1 MRRLFDRLVLRLQS
15 LVRPHTL
22 DRSLRSEI
30 EVHLE
35 EEIDDLVAKGMT
47 PSAAR
52 TAALRAFGPRTAI
65 EDACRDTRRVAVIE
79 QLVQDLRSALRALAR
94 QPMLVAASTLTIAIA
109 VAANTTVV
117 GVAAELLLSK
127 PSAANPDALFNMF
140 LGGGSHTS
148 YSRWRDLDESG
159 ALAGIAGYSIES
171 TVTWRGPERSEN
183 VGAMIVTPNFFDVL
197 GVPVAHGRGF
207 TTREARPELEPAIAV
222 VSHRFWR
229 DRLAQDP
236 QVVGRTIVVNARP
249 YTVIGVLPERLR
261 SMPGLGLSPEVYL
274 PISRSLVPDLH
285 EPRAAHVLLVGRLA
299 AGQSMQQGR
308 AALAAVAERLAV
320 SYNDKRFASK
330 PAFIPVG
337 SAALLLPDASKVN
350 AFVAL
355 LVVAV
360 SLVLAIACANVA
372 GLLLARAATR
382 RHEIAVRVA
391 LGANRRR
398 LVQQFVAEGFWL
410 ALAGTMGGLA
420 LMTVFDRLLARV
432 TLPFPLQVTLGA
444 PLDARMLGYAV
455 VLTVAATLLSALA
468 PALQATRRSQLSAL
482 KHDGS
487 AIVHRRWTL
496 RRLLVVGQMAIAVVL
511 LVASAIFLRNVAWA
525 EAIDPGF
532 EPMQTLLAEISFVQ
546 GRYTRGT
553 SQALLETAVERV
565 RTMPSVQSA
574 SYAWA
579 APLVAGGRAMGV
591 RMTIDAVGDV
601 QVAYETNFVGP
612 GFFRTLL
619 IPVVRGRE
627 FTADDR
633 PSTTGVAVVN
643 EEFVRRYLKDIEPI
657 GRVLHMPAEKTT
669 YPVQIVGVVGNITH
683 RAPGEAPRAAIYE
696 PYAQRAGAHSIV
708 HLFVHTTGESRSLAI
723 DIRQTLEQLDASAS
737 VRVRQLWQALA
748 PAFLPNRVAAGV
760 LGTLGSIG
768 LLLALLGLFAVV
780 CYTVSRRTAEIGVRM
795 ALGATRRAVMNLVLR
810 EAVVLSMIGVV
821 LGLTAAWFAAA
832 PLSMFLVPG
841 LSPRDPLSFSV
852 TAMLIMAVSV
862 AAAWAPARRATKID
876 PVTSLRSE

>member
-1 MRRLFDRLVLRLQS
+1 MRRLLDRFVLRL
-15 LVRPHTL
+15 
-22 DRSLRSEI
+22 RSLFRGEGADQQLKHEI
-30 EVHLE
+30 ELHLQE
-35 EEIDDLVAKGMT
+35 QIDELVAQGMS
-47 PSAAR
+47 PRDARSAAR
-52 TAALRAFGPRTAI
+52 RAFGPRTVI
-65 EDACRDTRRVAVIE
+65 EDACRDTRRVAVVE
-79 QLVQDLRSALRALAR
+79 QLGQDLRSAWRSLLH
-94 QPMLVAASTLTIAIA
+94 QPMLVAVSTVTIAIA
-109 VAANTTVV
+109 VAANTTIV
-117 GVAAELLLSK
+117 GIAAELLLSK

-159 ALAGIAGYSIES
+159 ALAGIAGYSIEL

-197 GVPVAHGRGF
+197 GVPVALGRGF
-207 TTREARPELEPAIAV
+207 TAREAMADLEPAIAV

-229 DRLAQDP
+229 ERLAQDP
-236 QVVGRTIVVNARP
+236 QILGRTIVVNARP
-249 YTVIGVLPERLR
+249 YAVIGVLPERLR
-261 SMPGLGLSPEVYL
+261 SMPGLGLSPEIYL

-299 AGQSMQQGR
+299 PGQSMPQGR

-320 SYNDKRFASK
+320 SYADKRFASK

-372 GLLLARAATR
+372 GLLLARATTR

-391 LGANRRR
+391 LGASRRR
-398 LVQQFVAEGFWL
+398 LVQQLVAEGFWL
-410 ALAGTMGGLA
+410 ALAGTIGGLA
-420 LMTVFDRLLARV
+420 LMTVFDRLLMRV
-432 TLPFPLQVTLGA
+432 ALPFPLQVTLRA
-444 PLDARMLGYAV
+444 PLDARMLAYAL

-482 KHDGS
+482 KHDG
-487 AIVHRRWTL
+487 AGIVHRRWTL

-511 LVASAIFLRNVAWA
+511 LVASAIFLRNVVWS
-525 EAIDPGF
+525 EAINPGF
-532 EPMQTLLAEISFVQ
+532 EPMQTLLAEIGFVQ

-579 APLVAGGRAMGV
+579 APLVRGGRTSGSK
-591 RMTIDAVGDV
+591 MTIDGVGDV
-601 QVAYETNFVGP
+601 QVMYETNFVGP
-612 GFFRTLL
+612 GFFHTLH

-627 FTADDR
+627 FTVDDR

-643 EEFVRRYLKDIEPI
+643 EEFVRRYLKDVEPI

-669 YPVQIVGVVGNITH
+669 SPVQIVGVVGNIKH
-683 RAPGEAPRAAIYE
+683 RALAEAPRAAIYE
-696 PYAQRAGAHSIV
+696 PYAQRAGAHSVV
-708 HLFVHTTGESRSLAI
+708 HLFVHTTGESRSLAT
-723 DIRQTLEQLDASAS
+723 DIRRTLEQLDPSAS
-737 VRVRQLWQALA
+737 VRVQQLWRALA
-748 PAFLPNRVAAGV
+748 PAFLPSRLAAGT

-780 CYTVSRRTAEIGVRM
+780 SYTVSRRAAEIGLRM
-795 ALGATRRAVMNLVLR
+795 ALGATRAAVMRLVLR
-810 EAVVLSMIGVV
+810 EAAVLAGIGVT
-821 LGLTAAWFAAA
+821 LGLAVASFATAPLAIFLVSDLSPTDPVSFAATALLVVVVSVGAAW
-832 PLSMFLVPG
+832 L
-841 LSPRDPLSFSV
+841 
-852 TAMLIMAVSV
+852 
-862 AAAWAPARRATKID
+862 PARRATRID
-876 PVTSLRSE
+876 PVTALRSE